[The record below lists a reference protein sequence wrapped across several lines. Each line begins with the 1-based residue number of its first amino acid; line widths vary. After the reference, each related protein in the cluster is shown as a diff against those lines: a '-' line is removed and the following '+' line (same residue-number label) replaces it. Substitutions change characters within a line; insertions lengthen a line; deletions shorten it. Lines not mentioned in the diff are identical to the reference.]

1 MCGICGYY
9 SFKNEISS
17 ENILEMNNAIRH
29 RGPDD
34 EGFWISNGSKG
45 ESFSGNDST
54 QKIKE
59 TFPVLNEFSS
69 KIALGFRRLSILDLS
84 EKGHQP
90 MLSDDE
96 KITITFNGEIYNF
109 KKIRQELKSLGYHF
123 KSNSD
128 TEVILKSYEEW
139 GTEMFTRFDGMFAIA
154 LIDLEKQKLILG
166 RDRIGLKPL
175 FYFKNENALIWAS
188 EIKSILK
195 NEYIKPEINWNGV
208 YTNFLFQTTLAPE
221 TCFQNIFSLDPASFL
236 VLDLNDFSISK
247 QLYWNFPT
255 KKIENITAEEAAAKV
270 DGLLAESIK
279 EQLFADVPVTSMMS
293 GGIDSTLITA
303 KAKPF
308 KNDINAFTI
317 SYQFSESEVKNAS
330 LMAEKIDIQHDVKK
344 VSDEEILNQLKENIQ
359 HFEEPYSSLE
369 VLMNAAEFAKNKGF
383 KVVLSGNGADEL
395 FAGYSHSLK
404 LNKWLSMRKFNAVRH
419 FIFTNDDF
427 SRKVKNYF
435 SQDDMLDFFRQSQV
449 GMKPLEAKSIFS
461 DAVFNTIKT
470 NLKDKKLSET
480 KDYQGLFE
488 YDMKYSLSSHHVFR
502 DDLSAMKYS
511 VEFRYPYLSNDLIDY
526 VSSLPEKLRYNG
538 IQNKPLLRKVA
549 DQYLPSAI
557 LKMPKRGFSFPFAHF
572 IKTESKV
579 REFIIENLN
588 SLKKRNFFNSEVID
602 AWWNHQKNEYDCVKI
617 WQLVTFELWYQK
629 YFENH

>member
-17 ENILEMNNAIRH
+17 ENILEMNNSIRH

-34 EGFWISNGSKG
+34 EGFWISDGWKG

-59 TFPVLNEFSS
+59 VFPVLNKINS
-69 KIALGFRRLSILDLS
+69 KIALGFRRLSIVDLS

-109 KKIRQELKSLGYHF
+109 KKIRKELESLGYHF

-139 GTEMFTRFDGMFAIA
+139 GTEMFPKFDGMFAIA

-175 FYFKNENALIWAS
+175 FYFKDENALIWAS

-195 NEYIKPEINWNGV
+195 NQYIKPEINWNGV

-221 TCFQNIFSLDPASFL
+221 TCFQNIFSLEPASFL
-236 VLDLNDFSISK
+236 ILDLNDFSFSK
-247 QLYWNFPT
+247 QFYWNFPT
-255 KKIENITAEEAAAKV
+255 EKLRNITEEEAVAKV
-270 DGLLAESIK
+270 DQLLSESVK

-303 KAKPF
+303 KAKPY

-317 SYQFSESEVKNAS
+317 SYQFSESEVKNAY
-330 LMAEKIDIQHDVKK
+330 LMAEKTDLQHNIKK
-344 VSDEEILNQLKENIQ
+344 VSDDEILNQLKENIQ

-404 LNKWLSMRKFNAVRH
+404 LNKWLSMKNFNFIRH
-419 FIFTNDDF
+419 FIFTNDNF

-449 GMKPLEAKSIFS
+449 GMKPFEAKNVFS
-461 DAVFNTIKT
+461 NAVFNTVKT

-502 DDLSAMKYS
+502 DDLSAMKYG

-526 VSSLPEKLRYNG
+526 VSALPEKLRYNG

-549 DQYLPSAI
+549 EKYLPLEI
-557 LKMPKRGFSFPFAHF
+557 LKMPKRGFSFPLAHF
-572 IKTESKV
+572 IKTEPKV
-579 REFIIENLN
+579 RTFIIENLN
-588 SLKKRNFFNSEVID
+588 SLKKRNFFNSELID
-602 AWWNHQKNEYDCVKI
+602 EWWNHQKNEYDCVKI

-629 YFENH
+629 YFENQ

>member
-9 SFKNEISS
+9 SFKKEISS
-17 ENILEMNNAIRH
+17 KNILGMNNAIRH

-34 EGFWISNGSKG
+34 EGFWISDGFYGK
-45 ESFSGNDST
+45 SFSGHDST

-59 TFPVLNEFSS
+59 TYPVLNENSS

-109 KKIRQELKSLGYHF
+109 KKIRKELEDLNYQF
-123 KSNSD
+123 VSNSD

-139 GTEMFTRFDGMFAIA
+139 GTEMFSKFDGMFAIA
-154 LIDLEKQKLILG
+154 LIDLNEQKLILG

-175 FYFKNENALIWAS
+175 FYFKNDTILVWAS

-195 NEYIKPEINWNGV
+195 NEFIKPEINWNGV

-221 TCFQNIFSLDPASFL
+221 TCFQNIFSLEPASFL
-236 VLDLNDFSISK
+236 SLDLNNLTTSK
-247 QLYWNFPT
+247 QVYWNFPSLRN
-255 KKIENITAEEAAAKV
+255 ENIKEEEAVTKV
-270 DGLLAESIK
+270 DQLLSESVK
-279 EQLFADVPVTSMMS
+279 EQLFADVPITSMMS

-303 KAKPF
+303 KSKPF

-317 SYQFSESEVKNAS
+317 SYQFSESEVENAS
-330 LMAEKIDIQHDVKK
+330 LLAEKIDIELHVKK
-344 VSDEEILNQLKENIQ
+344 VSDDEILDQLKENIQ

-369 VLMNAAEFAKNKGF
+369 VLMNAAEYAKKLGF

-404 LNKWLSMRKFNAVRH
+404 LNKWLSTRKFNFVRH

-427 SRKVKNYF
+427 SKKVKNYF
-435 SQDDMLDFFRQSQV
+435 SQDNMFDFFRQSQV
-449 GMKPLEAKSIFS
+449 GMKPFEVKSVFGKDIFNS
-461 DAVFNTIKT
+461 IQT
-470 NLKDKKLSET
+470 NFKDKKLSEA

-502 DDLSAMKYS
+502 DDLSAMKYG

-549 DQYLPSAI
+549 EKYLPSEI
-557 LKMPKRGFSFPFAHF
+557 LKMPKRGFSFPLSHF
-572 IKTESKV
+572 IKTEPKV
-579 REFIIENLN
+579 RAFIVENLN
-588 SLKKRNFFNSEVID
+588 SLKNRNFFNSEVID
-602 AWWNHQKNEYDCVKI
+602 KWWSNQKNEYDCVKI

-629 YFENH
+629 YFENE

>member
-34 EGFWISNGSKG
+34 EGFWISDGLKG

-59 TFPVLNEFSS
+59 AFPVLNESSS
-69 KIALGFRRLSILDLS
+69 KIALGFRRLSIVDLS

-109 KKIRQELKSLGYHF
+109 KKIRKELESLGYLF

-139 GTEMFTRFDGMFAIA
+139 GTEMFPRFDGMFAIA
-154 LIDLEKQKLILG
+154 LVDLEKQKLILG

-208 YTNFLFQTTLAPE
+208 YTNFLFQTTLTPE
-221 TCFQNIFSLDPASFL
+221 TCFQNVFSLEPASFL
-236 VLDLNDFSISK
+236 ILDLNDFTFSK
-247 QLYWNFPT
+247 QFYWNFPT
-255 KKIENITAEEAAAKV
+255 EELENVTEEEAVVKV
-270 DGLLAESIK
+270 DQLLSESVK

-330 LMAEKIDIQHDVKK
+330 LMAEKIDIQHNIKK
-344 VSDEEILNQLKENIQ
+344 VSDDEILNQLKENIQ
-359 HFEEPYSSLE
+359 HFEEPYSGLE

-404 LNKWLSMRKFNAVRH
+404 LNKWLSMKKFNAIRH

-449 GMKPLEAKSIFS
+449 GMKPFEAKNVFS
-461 DAVFNTIKT
+461 DAVFNTVKT

-502 DDLSAMKYS
+502 DDLSAMKYG

-526 VSSLPEKLRYNG
+526 VSALPEKLRYNG

-549 DQYLPSAI
+549 EKYLPSEI

-572 IKTESKV
+572 IKTEPKV
-579 REFIIENLN
+579 REFILENLN
-588 SLKKRNFFNSEVID
+588 SLKKRNFFKPEVINE
-602 AWWNHQKNEYDCVKI
+602 WWNNQKNEYDCVKI

-629 YFENH
+629 YFENQ

>member
-34 EGFWISNGSKG
+34 EGFWISDGLKG

-59 TFPVLNEFSS
+59 AFPVLNESSS
-69 KIALGFRRLSILDLS
+69 KIALGFRRLSIVDLS

-109 KKIRQELKSLGYHF
+109 KKIRKELEALGYHF

-139 GTEMFTRFDGMFAIA
+139 GTEMFVRFDGMFAIA

-166 RDRIGLKPL
+166 RDRVGLKPL
-175 FYFKNENALIWAS
+175 FYFKNENALVWAS

-221 TCFQNIFSLDPASFL
+221 TCFQNIFSLNPASFL
-236 VLDLNDFSISK
+236 LFDLNDFTSSK
-247 QLYWNFPT
+247 QFYWNFPT
-255 KKIENITAEEAAAKV
+255 ENLENVTEDEAVAKV
-270 DGLLAESIK
+270 DQLLSESVK

-303 KAKPF
+303 KSKPF

-317 SYQFSESEVKNAS
+317 SYQFSESEVENAS
-330 LMAEKIDIQHDVKK
+330 LLAEKIDIQHEVKK
-344 VSDEEILNQLKENIQ
+344 VSDDEILNQLKENIQ

-404 LNKWLSMRKFNAVRH
+404 LNKWLSMKNFNFIRH

-449 GMKPLEAKSIFS
+449 GMKPFEAKSIFS
-461 DAVFNTIKT
+461 DAVFNTVKT

-502 DDLSAMKYS
+502 DDLSAMKYG

-549 DQYLPSAI
+549 EKYLPSEI
-557 LKMPKRGFSFPFAHF
+557 LKMPKRGFSFPLAHF
-572 IKTESKV
+572 IKTEPKV
-579 REFIIENLN
+579 REFILENLN
-588 SLKKRNFFNSEVID
+588 SLKKRNFFKPEVINE
-602 AWWNHQKNEYDCVKI
+602 WWNNQKNEYDCVKI

-629 YFENH
+629 YFENQ

>member
-1 MCGICGYY
+1 
-9 SFKNEISS
+9 
-17 ENILEMNNAIRH
+17 MNSAIRH

-34 EGFWISNGSKG
+34 EGFWISDGSKG

-54 QKIKE
+54 KKIKKV
-59 TFPVLNEFSS
+59 FPVLNETNS
-69 KIALGFRRLSILDLS
+69 KIALGFRRLSIVDLS

-109 KKIRQELKSLGYHF
+109 KKIRKELEDLGYHF
-123 KSNSD
+123 KSTSD
-128 TEVILKSYEEW
+128 TEVILKSYKEW
-139 GTEMFTRFDGMFAIA
+139 GTEMFSRFDGMFAIA

-166 RDRIGLKPL
+166 RDRVGLKPL
-175 FYFKNENALIWAS
+175 FYFKNENALVWAS

-221 TCFQNIFSLDPASFL
+221 TCFQNIFSLEPASFL
-236 VLDLNDFSISK
+236 VLDLNDFTFSK
-247 QLYWNFPT
+247 QFYWNFPT
-255 KKIENITAEEAAAKV
+255 EELENVTEEEAVAKV
-270 DGLLAESIK
+270 DELLSESVK

-303 KAKPF
+303 KAKPY

-330 LMAEKIDIQHDVKK
+330 LMAEEIDIQHNIKK
-344 VSDEEILNQLKENIQ
+344 VSDDEILNQLKENIQ

-404 LNKWLSMRKFNAVRH
+404 LNKWLSMKKFNAVRH

-449 GMKPLEAKSIFS
+449 GMKPFEAKNVFS
-461 DAVFNTIKT
+461 NAIFNTVKT

-502 DDLSAMKYS
+502 DDLSAMKYG

-549 DQYLPSAI
+549 EKYLPSEI
-557 LKMPKRGFSFPFAHF
+557 LKMPKRGFSFPLAHF
-572 IKTESKV
+572 IKTEPKV
-579 REFIIENLN
+579 REFIIESLN
-588 SLKKRNFFNSEVID
+588 SLKKREFFNSELID
-602 AWWNHQKNEYDCVKI
+602 EWWNHQKNEYDCVKI

-629 YFENH
+629 YFENQ

>member
-9 SFKNEISS
+9 SFRKEISS
-17 ENILEMNNAIRH
+17 KNILGMNNAIRH

-34 EGFWISNGSKG
+34 EGFWISDGFYGK
-45 ESFSGNDST
+45 SFSGKDSI

-59 TFPVLNEFSS
+59 TFPVLTESSS
-69 KIALGFRRLSILDLS
+69 KIALGFRRLSIVDLS

-96 KITITFNGEIYNF
+96 KMTITFNGEIYNF
-109 KKIRQELKSLGYHF
+109 KKIRKELEILGYHF

-139 GTEMFTRFDGMFAIA
+139 GTEMFARFDGMFAIA
-154 LIDLEKQKLILG
+154 LVDLEKQKLILG
-166 RDRIGLKPL
+166 RDRVGLKPL
-175 FYFKNENALIWAS
+175 FYFKNENVLIWAS

-195 NEYIKPEINWNGV
+195 NESIKPEINWNGV

-255 KKIENITAEEAAAKV
+255 KKLENITEEEAVVKI
-270 DGLLAESIK
+270 DDLLSQSIK

-344 VSDEEILNQLKENIQ
+344 VSDEEILNQLKENVQ

-449 GMKPLEAKSIFS
+449 GMKPLEAKNVFSKDIFNSIH
-461 DAVFNTIKT
+461 T

-502 DDLSAMKYS
+502 DDLSAMKYG
-511 VEFRYPYLSNDLIDY
+511 VEFRYPYLSNALIDY

-538 IQNKPLLRKVA
+538 IKNKPLLRKVA
-549 DQYLPSAI
+549 DQYLPAEI
-557 LKMPKRGFSFPFAHF
+557 LKMPKRGFSFPLAHF
-572 IKTESKV
+572 IKTEPKV
-579 REFIIENLN
+579 REFILENLN
-588 SLKKRNFFNSEVID
+588 SLKKRNFFKPEIID
-602 AWWNHQKNEYDCVKI
+602 QWSNNQKNEYDCVKI

-629 YFENH
+629 YFENQ

>member
-1 MCGICGYY
+1 
-9 SFKNEISS
+9 
-17 ENILEMNNAIRH
+17 MNNAIRH

-34 EGFWISNGSKG
+34 EGFWISDGFYGK
-45 ESFSGNDST
+45 SFSGNDSI

-59 TFPVLNEFSS
+59 AFPVLNESSS
-69 KIALGFRRLSILDLS
+69 KIALGFRRLSIVDLS

-109 KKIRQELKSLGYHF
+109 RKIRKELEILGYHF

-139 GTEMFTRFDGMFAIA
+139 GTEMFARFDGMFAIA
-154 LIDLEKQKLILG
+154 LVDLEKQKLILG
-166 RDRIGLKPL
+166 RDRMGLKPL

-344 VSDEEILNQLKENIQ
+344 VSDDEVLYQLKENIQ

-404 LNKWLSMRKFNAVRH
+404 LNKWLSMKKFNAVRH
-419 FIFTNDDF
+419 IIFTNDDF

-449 GMKPLEAKSIFS
+449 GMKPFEAKNIFS
-461 DAVFNTIKT
+461 DAVFNTVKT

-502 DDLSAMKYS
+502 DDLSAMKYG
-511 VEFRYPYLSNDLIDY
+511 VEFRYPYLSNALIDY

-538 IQNKPLLRKVA
+538 IKNKPLLRKVA
-549 DQYLPSAI
+549 DQYLPAEI
-557 LKMPKRGFSFPFAHF
+557 LKMPKRGFSFPLAHF
-572 IKTESKV
+572 IKTEPKV
-579 REFIIENLN
+579 REFILENLN
-588 SLKKRNFFNSEVID
+588 SLKKRNFFKPEIID
-602 AWWNHQKNEYDCVKI
+602 QWSNNQKNEYDCVKI

-629 YFENH
+629 YFENQ

>member
-17 ENILEMNNAIRH
+17 ENILEMNSAIRH

-34 EGFWISNGSKG
+34 EGFWISDGSKG
-45 ESFSGNDST
+45 ESFSGSDST
-54 QKIKE
+54 KKIKE
-59 TFPVLNEFSS
+59 TFPVLNKTNS
-69 KIALGFRRLSILDLS
+69 KIALGFRRLSIVDLS

-109 KKIRQELKSLGYHF
+109 KKIRKELEDLDYHF

-139 GTEMFTRFDGMFAIA
+139 GTEMFPRFDGMFAIA
-154 LIDLEKQKLILG
+154 LVDLEKQKLILG

-195 NEYIKPEINWNGV
+195 NQYIKPEINWNGV

-255 KKIENITAEEAAAKV
+255 KKSESVTEEEAVAKV
-270 DGLLAESIK
+270 DHLLSESVK

-330 LMAEKIDIQHDVKK
+330 LIVEKIDIQHNVKK
-344 VSDEEILNQLKENIQ
+344 VSDDEILNQLKENIQ

-427 SRKVKNYF
+427 SRKAKNYF

-449 GMKPLEAKSIFS
+449 GMKPFEAKSVFS
-461 DAVFNTIKT
+461 DAIFNTIKT

-480 KDYQGLFE
+480 KDYHGLFE

-502 DDLSAMKYS
+502 DDLSAMKYG

-549 DQYLPSAI
+549 EKYLPSAI
-557 LKMPKRGFSFPFAHF
+557 LKMPKRGFSFPLAHF
-572 IKTESKV
+572 IKTEPKV
-579 REFIIENLN
+579 RTFIIENLN

>member
-17 ENILEMNNAIRH
+17 ENILEMNSAIRH

-34 EGFWISNGSKG
+34 EGFWISDGSKG

-54 QKIKE
+54 KKIKKV
-59 TFPVLNEFSS
+59 FPVLNETNS
-69 KIALGFRRLSILDLS
+69 KIALGFRRLSIVDLS

-109 KKIRQELKSLGYHF
+109 KKIRKELEDLGYHF
-123 KSNSD
+123 KSTSD
-128 TEVILKSYEEW
+128 TEVILKSYKEW
-139 GTEMFTRFDGMFAIA
+139 GTEMFSRFDGMFAIA

-166 RDRIGLKPL
+166 RDRVGLKPL
-175 FYFKNENALIWAS
+175 FYFKNENALVWAS

-221 TCFQNIFSLDPASFL
+221 TCFQNIFSLEPASFL
-236 VLDLNDFSISK
+236 VLDLNDFTFSK
-247 QLYWNFPT
+247 QFYWNFPT
-255 KKIENITAEEAAAKV
+255 EELENVTEEEAVAKV
-270 DGLLAESIK
+270 DELLSESVK

-303 KAKPF
+303 KAKPY

-317 SYQFSESEVKNAS
+317 SYQFSESEVKDAS
-330 LMAEKIDIQHDVKK
+330 LMAEEIDIQHNIKK
-344 VSDEEILNQLKENIQ
+344 VSDDEILNQLKENIQ

-404 LNKWLSMRKFNAVRH
+404 LNKWLSMKKFNAVRH

-449 GMKPLEAKSIFS
+449 GMKPFEAKNVFS
-461 DAVFNTIKT
+461 NAIFNTVKT

-502 DDLSAMKYS
+502 DDLSAMKYG

-549 DQYLPSAI
+549 EKYLPSEI
-557 LKMPKRGFSFPFAHF
+557 LKMPKRGFSFPLAHF
-572 IKTESKV
+572 IKTEPKV
-579 REFIIENLN
+579 REFIIESLN
-588 SLKKRNFFNSEVID
+588 SLKKREFFNSELID
-602 AWWNHQKNEYDCVKI
+602 EWWNHQKNEYDCVKI

-629 YFENH
+629 YFENQ

>member
-9 SFKNEISS
+9 SFKKEISS
-17 ENILEMNNAIRH
+17 KNILDMNNAIRH

-34 EGFWISNGSKG
+34 EGFWISDGFYGK
-45 ESFSGNDST
+45 SFSGNDST

-59 TFPVLNEFSS
+59 TFPVLNEASS

-90 MLSDDE
+90 MLSEDE

-109 KKIRQELKSLGYHF
+109 KKIRKELEDLNYEF
-123 KSNSD
+123 ESNSD

-139 GTEMFTRFDGMFAIA
+139 GIEMFSKFDGMFAIA
-154 LIDLEKQKLILG
+154 LIDLNEQKLILG

-175 FYFKNENALIWAS
+175 FYFKNDHILVWAS

-195 NEYIKPEINWNGV
+195 NEFIKPEVNWNGV
-208 YTNFLFQTTLAPE
+208 YTNFLFQTTLAAE
-221 TCFQNIFSLDPASFL
+221 TCFQNIFSLEPASFL
-236 VLDLNDFSISK
+236 SLDLNDLTTSK
-247 QLYWNFPT
+247 QFYWNFPSQ
-255 KKIENITAEEAAAKV
+255 KNENVKEEEAVAKV
-270 DGLLAESIK
+270 DQLLSESVK

-303 KAKPF
+303 KSKPF

-317 SYQFSESEVKNAS
+317 SYQFSESEVENAS
-330 LMAEKIDIQHDVKK
+330 LLAEKIDIEHHVKK
-344 VSDEEILNQLKENIQ
+344 VSDDEILDQLKENIQ

-369 VLMNAAEFAKNKGF
+369 VLMNAAEYAKNLGF

-404 LNKWLSMRKFNAVRH
+404 LNKWLLTRKFNFVRH
-419 FIFTNDDF
+419 FIFTKDDF
-427 SRKVKNYF
+427 SKKVKNYF

-449 GMKPLEAKSIFS
+449 GMKPFEAKSVFGKNIFNS
-461 DAVFNTIKT
+461 IQT

-488 YDMKYSLSSHHVFR
+488 YDIKYSLSSHHVFR
-502 DDLSAMKYS
+502 DDLSAMKYG

-549 DQYLPSAI
+549 EKYLPSKI
-557 LKMPKRGFSFPFAHF
+557 LQMPKRGFSFPLSHF
-572 IKTESKV
+572 IKTEPKV
-579 REFIIENLN
+579 RTFIIENLE
-588 SLKKRNFFNSEVID
+588 SLKKRNFFSSEVID
-602 AWWNHQKNEYDCVKI
+602 EWWNNQKNEYDCVKI

-629 YFENH
+629 YFENE